1 MCSLSR
7 YVVIGGFTGMAAAT
21 MSGSDLVGWL
31 AAAVAVA
38 LTALAMRRWPGLSG
52 TCALPASP
60 TETDAQHTAET
71 TGREDA
77 PRADATPEVRTGA

>member
-21 MSGSDLVGWL
+21 MTGSDLVGWL
-31 AAAVAVA
+31 AAAVAVG
-38 LTALAMRRWPGLSG
+38 LTALAMRRWPSLSG

-60 TETDAQHTAET
+60 TETGAEHAAAT
-71 TGREDA
+71 TDREDVA
-77 PRADATPEVRTGA
+77 RTT